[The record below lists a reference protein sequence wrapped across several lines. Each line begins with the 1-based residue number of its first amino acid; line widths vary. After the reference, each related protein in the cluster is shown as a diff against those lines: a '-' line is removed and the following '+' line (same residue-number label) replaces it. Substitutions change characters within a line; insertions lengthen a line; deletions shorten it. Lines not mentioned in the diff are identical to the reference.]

1 MKMQYK
7 RLAYNRI
14 VMTVILILVQIIW
27 FFFVMLRLARY
38 ASWISTAFTIL
49 SVVMALYIIGKDDNS
64 AYKVGWIVLI
74 LALPLLGG
82 LLYLFLGD
90 KKPSRRMRRKL
101 QAKHRQYRDELLKE
115 GILPE
120 EMEESLSRAAGTFR
134 YVRNVS
140 DFPAYENTQVTYYP
154 SGEAMFAD
162 MLAELRGAKHFIFV
176 EYFIVEEGEM
186 WEQILHILEEK
197 AAAGLDVRMIYDD
210 FGCLARLPGGYYA
223 QLERRGI
230 KCIAFNPVIPLFSMV
245 MNHRDHRKILDIDG
259 HTAFTGGVNLADEY
273 ININSRFGYWK
284 DTGVRLK
291 GEGVWSFTE
300 MFLEMWDAFRKEDTD
315 LARFK
320 PHVWH
325 PEPFSGKGVVC
336 PYTDSPLDREA
347 LAANVYVDILNQA
360 KRYVYIYT
368 PYLIVDDVIRNG
380 LCQAAMR
387 GVDVRI
393 VTPGTP
399 DKPMI
404 FRLTRSN
411 YPPLLRAGVR
421 IYEYTPGFLHGKS
434 YVCDDEFGV
443 VGSVNMDFRSLY
455 LHFECATLLYRTEGL
470 AELKED
476 NLKTMEC
483 GREITLKDCK
493 QGLLGALLDDVLRLF
508 APLC

>member
-27 FFFVMLRLARY
+27 FLFVMLRLARY

-74 LALPLLGG
+74 LVLPLLGG

-325 PEPFSGKGVVC
+325 PEPFS
-336 PYTDSPLDREA
+336 
-347 LAANVYVDILNQA
+347 
-360 KRYVYIYT
+360 
-368 PYLIVDDVIRNG
+368 
-380 LCQAAMR
+380 
-387 GVDVRI
+387 
-393 VTPGTP
+393 
-399 DKPMI
+399 
-404 FRLTRSN
+404 
-411 YPPLLRAGVR
+411 
-421 IYEYTPGFLHGKS
+421 
-434 YVCDDEFGV
+434 
-443 VGSVNMDFRSLY
+443 
-455 LHFECATLLYRTEGL
+455 
-470 AELKED
+470 
-476 NLKTMEC
+476 
-483 GREITLKDCK
+483 
-493 QGLLGALLDDVLRLF
+493 
-508 APLC
+508 